1 MDVIEFAALVN
12 GVLVVRLAP
21 RVVAAQR
28 RARRGRF
35 STAAEKRRSNE
46 RTARSIAQSVREIG
60 GYGHPGDLKSGLV

>member
-1 MDVIEFAALVN
+1 MSIEFSAIID
-12 GVLVVRLAP
+12 GVMVVRIAR

-46 RTARSIAQSVREIG
+46 RTARDLAQRVREMG
-60 GYGHPGDLKSGLV
+60 GYGHPGDLKSGLT

>member
-1 MDVIEFAALVN
+1 
-12 GVLVVRLAP
+12 VLVVRLAR

-46 RTARSIAQSVREIG
+46 RVARDLAQSVRDSG